1 MTRDIA
7 DLLADA
13 VDDRART
20 LSGLLPTPAAFALT
34 RARIRRRRIVRH
46 SVETGVGIA
55 ASGAVA
61 AGAWLGAHVDR
72 TPAPPA
78 QSPST
83 SVTPTPAPT
92 PAPTPT
98 SGPTTSAGPA
108 VTPTASPGLPTT
120 LAAPDGLLA
129 TTGPGWVLAAYRSA
143 PADPAS
149 SAAVVHTVVAIA
161 PDGTRYRLVDLSA
174 DQSVELLDWRAGD
187 TRARVSYGPW
197 GVDGSLAGWL
207 DLRTGALTHD
217 DLGLP
222 AGSAYE
228 GRLDDGTTLWTANLD
243 PGPVQLWAVPQG
255 GSARLVGQLGDHWTK
270 PRVSPSQ
277 TRVAALAPTADSVV
291 VLDLATGARS
301 TVDLAV
307 PGGECALL
315 GWLDDR
321 SVLVSCFDHAGPDPI
336 VQRNPRLVQVDVDT
350 SARTTLTTLGVGQPF
365 ALNGVVGVTVRP
377 GAIAFPAYTLDAV
390 IPMGDVCPNS
400 VWEWS
405 GAALQQVPVPPGSDT
420 FQLAAAGGN
429 LDVAASAGC
438 AARITPP
445 SLTRLA
451 PDLSPTVLAP
461 APDPLG
467 VTTQTT
473 LSWLIAR

>member
-13 VDDRART
+13 VDDRARA

-55 ASGAVA
+55 ASGAVV
-61 AGAWLGAHVDR
+61 AGAWLGAHADR
-72 TPAPPA
+72 APAPPA
-78 QSPST
+78 HTPST
-83 SVTPTPAPT
+83 SVSPTPTPT
-92 PAPTPT
+92 PMT
-98 SGPTTSAGPA
+98 GPTTSAGPTVIPA
-108 VTPTASPGLPTT
+108 AAPGLPTT
-120 LAAPDGLLA
+120 LPAPDGLLA

-149 SAAVVHTVVAIA
+149 FATVVHAVIAIA
-161 PDGTRYRLVDLSA
+161 PDGTRYRLVDLPA
-174 DQSVELLDWRAGD
+174 DQSVELLDWHAGD

-197 GVDGSLAGWL
+197 GVDGGFTGWL
-207 DLRTGALTHD
+207 DLRTGALTRD
-217 DLGLP
+217 DPALP
-222 AGSAYE
+222 AGHVYE
-228 GRLDDGTTLWTANLD
+228 ARLDDGTTLWTANLD
-243 PGPVQLWAVPQG
+243 PGPVQLWAVPER
-255 GSARLVGQLGDHWTK
+255 GSAHLVGQLGDHWTK

-291 VLDLATGARS
+291 LLDLATGARG

-321 SVLVSCFDHAGPDPI
+321 SVLVSCFDHTGPDPI

-377 GAIAFPAYTLDAV
+377 GTIAFPAYTLDAV

-405 GAALQQVPVPPGSDT
+405 GSGLRQVPVPQGSDT
-420 FQLAAAGGN
+420 FQLAASGGD
-429 LDVAASAGC
+429 LDLAASAGC

-467 VTTQTT
+467 VATQTT
-473 LSWLIAR
+473 VSWLVAR

>member
-13 VDDRART
+13 VDDRARS

-61 AGAWLGAHVDR
+61 AGAWLGAHMDR
-72 TPAPPA
+72 APAPPA

-83 SVTPTPAPT
+83 SATPTPAPT
-92 PAPTPT
+92 STPT
-98 SGPTTSAGPA
+98 SEPTTSGPA
-108 VTPTASPGLPTT
+108 VTPTASPGLPAA
-120 LAAPDGLLA
+120 LPAPDGLLA

-143 PADPAS
+143 PADPGSA
-149 SAAVVHTVVAIA
+149 AAVVHAVLAVA
-161 PDGTRYRLVDLSA
+161 PDGTRYRLVDLPA
-174 DQSVELLDWRAGD
+174 DRSVELLDWHAGD

-197 GVDGSLAGWL
+197 GVDGSLTGWL
-207 DLRTGALTHD
+207 DLRTGTLTRD
-217 DLGLP
+217 DLALP
-222 AGSAYE
+222 AGRVYE
-228 GRLDDGTTLWTANLD
+228 ARLDDGTTLWTANLD
-243 PGPVQLWAVPQG
+243 PGPVQLWAVPAG
-255 GSARLVGQLGDHWTK
+255 GTARLVGQLGDHWTK
-270 PRVSPSQ
+270 PRLSLSQ

-336 VQRNPRLVQVDVDT
+336 VQRNPRLVRVDVD
-350 SARTTLTTLGVGQPF
+350 SATLTTLTKLGVGEPF
-365 ALNGVVGVTVRP
+365 ALNGVIGVSVRP
-377 GAIAFPAYTLDAV
+377 GTLAFPAYTLDAV

-405 GAALQQVPVPPGSDT
+405 GSGLHQVAVPQGSDT
-420 FQLAAAGGN
+420 FGLVAAGGN
-429 LDVAASAGC
+429 LYVAASSGC

-445 SLTRLA
+445 ELTLVA
-451 PDLSPTVLAP
+451 PDGGTTVLAP
-461 APDPLG
+461 PPDPLAG
-467 VTTQTT
+467 TATQTS
-473 LSWLIAR
+473 LSWLVAR